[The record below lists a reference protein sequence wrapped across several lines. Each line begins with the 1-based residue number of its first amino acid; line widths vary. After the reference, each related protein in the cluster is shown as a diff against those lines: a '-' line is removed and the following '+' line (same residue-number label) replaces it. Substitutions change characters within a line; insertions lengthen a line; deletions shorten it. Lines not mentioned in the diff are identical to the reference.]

1 VARSFSAAHGEK
13 LLKMA

>member
-1 VARSFSAAHGEK
+1 VARVFSAAHGEK